1 MINVN
6 WPSLALVFVF
16 ISMRMFGVFA
26 FKNVG
31 PLYLHS
37 RRLASSKAISQT
49 VVRAA
54 SVSLGENLQN
64 IEIPKEASSKIKP
77 KKKRKKEP
85 RPEEE
90 VNPDEG
96 SLADP
101 EPTKIEKKKKKND
114 DKSSQRFI
122 SSSSLS
128 SADTESIAFSISGE
142 PMALA
147 RHRSTRFGTMYNPC
161 TAFQK
166 RFLELAKPY
175 LPASP
180 YAGPLEARMLF
191 HLGRPKSQ
199 YYSGKNSNVRRPGTS
214 KWHTSRSGTDS
225 LVCLIGSLLTYFLLN
240 HCH

>member
-1 MINVN
+1 MIKANL
-6 WPSLALVFVF
+6 PSLALVFVF
-16 ISMRMFGVFA
+16 ISMRMFAIFA
-26 FKNVG
+26 FQKVG
-31 PLYLHS
+31 PVYLHS
-37 RRLASSKAISQT
+37 RSLASSKAISQKA
-49 VVRAA
+49 VSVA
-54 SVSLGENLQN
+54 SVSIAENLQN
-64 IEIPKEASSKIKP
+64 IEIPKESSPKIKSR
-77 KKKRKKEP
+77 KQRKKEP
-85 RPEEE
+85 HPEDGT
-90 VNPDEG
+90 DEG

-114 DKSSQRFI
+114 DKSSKRFI
-122 SSSSLS
+122 SASSLPS
-128 SADTESIAFSISGE
+128 TNTEIIAFSISGE

-147 RHRSTRFGTMYNPC
+147 RHRSTRLGTMYNPC
-161 TAFQK
+161 TVFQK

-180 YAGPLEARMLF
+180 FTGPLEARMLF

-225 LVCLIGSLLTYFLLN
+225 LVCLMCSLLTCFLLN